1 MLAEELVKGCTKR
14 SISVAPLPGEKGARK
29 TRAQMIIDI
38 RDDVA
43 RRQTPKEA
51 EDEWQ
56 MTVDSDAKIKEEKG
70 TEMLPPRSRARGSK

>member
-1 MLAEELVKGCTKR
+1 MRECTKR
-14 SISVAPLPGEKGARK
+14 SISVAPLPGEKGVRK

-56 MTVDSDAKIKEEKG
+56 MTVDSDAKIRED
-70 TEMLPPRSRARGSK
+70 EMLPPRSRARGSK